1 MDIEFLKALIQGG
14 ASAVILG
21 FVLWRLVPAFDRL
34 TAAIERMDARQ
45 ALAEDV
51 AKEVAISITKTA
63 EHASIVVEKAAAQA
77 AILITEARRG

>member
-1 MDIEFLKALIQGG
+1 MDIEFLKAIAQGG

-63 EHASIVVEKAAAQA
+63 EHAAIVVEKTAAQA
-77 AILITEARRG
+77 AIIIAEARRG